1 MSRRSER
8 TSKLIQREISG
19 LLEREVN
26 DPRLSKLI
34 SVTEVTLS
42 PDLKHAKIF
51 VSTLGSGI
59 NNKEDMLAGFNNA
72 SGFLRKELASH
83 LKLKYTPQLS
93 FHYDDSIERGAR
105 LLKLIGELSTDE
117 DDKISSHNSSRI
129 NKGGNNGTNKRSHH
143 RCW

>member
-8 TSKLIQREISG
+8 ACKLIQREISG

-26 DPRLSKLI
+26 DPRLSKFV

-42 PDLKHAKIF
+42 PDLRHAKVY
-51 VSTLGSGI
+51 VSTLGTEI
-59 NNKEDMLAGFNNA
+59 NKEDLLAGFNNA
-72 SGFLRKELASH
+72 SGFLRKELAAH
-83 LKLKYTPQLS
+83 LRLKQIPQLS

-105 LLKLIGELSTDE
+105 LLKLIGELSTDK
-117 DDKISSHNSSRI
+117 DDKINSRNSFPI
-129 NKGGNNGTNKRSHH
+129 SKGGNNGTNKRSHN

>member
-8 TSKLIQREISG
+8 TSKLIQREISE

-51 VSTLGSGI
+51 VSTLGSEI
-59 NNKEDMLAGFNNA
+59 NNKEDILAGFNNA
-72 SGFLRKELASH
+72 TGFLRKELASH

-105 LLKLIGELSTDE
+105 LLKLMGELTTTE
-117 DDKISSHNSSRI
+117 
-129 NKGGNNGTNKRSHH
+129 
-143 RCW
+143 

>member
-8 TSKLIQREISG
+8 TSKLIQREISE
-19 LLEREVN
+19 LLERQVN

-51 VSTLGSGI
+51 VSTLGSKI
-59 NNKEDMLAGFNNA
+59 DKEDMLASLNNA

-83 LKLKYTPQLS
+83 LKLKHTPQLS

-105 LLKLIGELSTDE
+105 LLKLIGELTTTE
-117 DDKISSHNSSRI
+117 
-129 NKGGNNGTNKRSHH
+129 
-143 RCW
+143 

>member
-1 MSRRSER
+1 MSRRNER

-34 SVTEVTLS
+34 SVTEVALS
-42 PDLKHAKIF
+42 PDMKYAKIF
-51 VSTLGSGI
+51 VSTLGDEMD
-59 NNKEDMLAGFNNA
+59 NKEEMLAGFNNA

-83 LKLKYTPQLS
+83 LKLRYTPQLS

-105 LLKLIGELSTDE
+105 LLKLMGDLTTTE
-117 DDKISSHNSSRI
+117 
-129 NKGGNNGTNKRSHH
+129 
-143 RCW
+143 

>member
-8 TSKLIQREISG
+8 TSKLIQREISR

-34 SVTEVTLS
+34 SVTEVKLS
-42 PDLKHAKIF
+42 PDLKYAKIF
-51 VSTLGSGI
+51 VSTLGSEI
-59 NNKEDMLAGFNNA
+59 NNKEEMLAGFNNA

-105 LLKLIGELSTDE
+105 LLKLMGELTSTE
-117 DDKISSHNSSRI
+117 
-129 NKGGNNGTNKRSHH
+129 
-143 RCW
+143 

>member
-8 TSKLIQREISG
+8 TSKLIQREISA

-26 DPRLSKLI
+26 DPRLIKLI

-42 PDLKHAKIF
+42 PDLKYAKVF
-51 VSTLGSGI
+51 VSTLGNEI
-59 NNKEDMLAGFNNA
+59 NNKEEMLAGFNNA

-105 LLKLIGELSTDE
+105 LLKLMGELTSNE
-117 DDKISSHNSSRI
+117 
-129 NKGGNNGTNKRSHH
+129 
-143 RCW
+143 